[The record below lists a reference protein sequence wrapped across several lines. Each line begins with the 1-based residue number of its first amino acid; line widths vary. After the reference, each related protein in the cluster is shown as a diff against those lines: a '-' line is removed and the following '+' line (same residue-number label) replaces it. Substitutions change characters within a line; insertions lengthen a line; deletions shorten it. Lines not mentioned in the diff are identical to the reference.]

1 MTGQE
6 NQNTAIKGRPRL
18 SIKLLTLIPIFV
30 LSFVCIISNIVAVH
44 NIRSVNRTAST
55 IADDYMTG
63 IFNLSNIQRETQRL
77 HSMALSHIIATDLD
91 TMVELV
97 DSIRAEEALL
107 DNMLLEYGAAI
118 SPENAASYE
127 KLLSEYENLKYAI
140 VTLFGYSAAGPHSN
154 WQTARSH
161 STRRTF
167 RMPSPC

>member
-1 MTGQE
+1 MTEQE
-6 NQNTAIKGRPRL
+6 NQNTAIKSRPRL

-30 LSFVCIISNIVAVH
+30 LSFVCILSNIVAVH

-97 DSIRAEEALL
+97 DSIRAEEVLL

-118 SPENAASYE
+118 SPENAQSYE

-140 VTLFGYSAAGPHSN
+140 VTLFGYSAAGRNQAAFELANGEITQYSDDN
-154 WQTARSH
+154 S
-161 STRRTF
+161 
-167 RMPSPC
+167 